1 MLDFLSRIDPSKN
14 SKFRYYL
21 NNYLSLSAPDWLH
34 KQMLNC
40 APVNAANQVAIA
52 DRVNYYHRWSRPFSL
67 GEDAV
72 NLAQFRQHARKTY
85 FFDLYRYIRLFP
97 KARFCYRFGDVRDVP
112 ECPTFV
118 KSRPIVADNHPSILL
133 NLNKIRH
140 FIKANDVIPY
150 TGKKDLL
157 VWRGA
162 AYQPHRKL
170 FMERFIDHPRCNIG
184 QTNHCDNR
192 AWMKERMT
200 ISEQLQYKFV
210 MSLEGNDVASNLKWI
225 MSSNSLAVMPKPKF
239 ETWFMEG
246 RLQAGVHYVEVKDDF
261 SDLEQQMDYYL
272 SHPKEAA
279 EIIANAQRYVAQFQ
293 NEALENTIA
302 ITVIS
307 RYLNLSRCY
316 GESDIFLDDW
326 QYI

>member
-1 MLDFLSRIDPSKN
+1 
-14 SKFRYYL
+14 
-21 NNYLSLSAPDWLH
+21 
-34 KQMLNC
+34 
-40 APVNAANQVAIA
+40 
-52 DRVNYYHRWSRPFSL
+52 
-67 GEDAV
+67 
-72 NLAQFRQHARKTY
+72 
-85 FFDLYRYIRLFP
+85 
-97 KARFCYRFGDVRDVP
+97 
-112 ECPTFV
+112 
-118 KSRPIVADNHPSILL
+118 
-133 NLNKIRH
+133 
-140 FIKANDVIPY
+140 
-150 TGKKDLL
+150 
-157 VWRGA
+157 
-162 AYQPHRKL
+162 
-170 FMERFIDHPRCNIG
+170 
-184 QTNHCDNR
+184 
-192 AWMKERMT
+192 MT